1 MTVSRFTV
9 NSNVQHLSTICWS
22 RWPWDRRA
30 PRCRPFTRWY
40 DMYTVVWNHIIADPG
55 KSVMSVGHFPFGD

>member
-40 DMYTVVWNHIIADPG
+40 DMYTVVWNHI
-55 KSVMSVGHFPFGD
+55 